1 MSVGKQEVSVCD
13 ACSCIA
19 IILRMQL
26 ARAAAMVVCE
36 HRILLG
42 GGTSVLQIDA
52 QRQRITESMDH
63 RRGRREHA
71 CMHVYIIAVMHSPW
85 LTANRA
91 IIAVKCCP
99 VGRSTDVHNDGDDRP
114 QRWPTS
120 RCRDHAGS
128 CPVLLQQPVPRNSP
142 RALATDNQPVPS

>member
-19 IILRMQL
+19 ICECSWPGPLRWWC
-26 ARAAAMVVCE
+26 ANIEYCRVEE
-36 HRILLG
+36 HRCYK
-42 GGTSVLQIDA
+42 SNA
-52 QRQRITESMDH
+52 QRQRITESMVR
-63 RRGRREHA
+63 RRGRRGHA

-99 VGRSTDVHNDGDDRP
+99 VGRSTDVQNDGDDRP